1 MISRRHFV
9 GGAALAIASFNV
21 GCRARQ
27 PLQATDGES
36 PPSGVLELEELSVSE
51 LQDGLRSRRWTGEQ
65 LTQLYLDRIE
75 ALDRE
80 GPRLGTIIRTNPDAL
95 AIARQ
100 LDRERQA
107 GRIRGPLHG
116 IPVVIK
122 DNIETADSMP
132 TTAGSL
138 ALRNSIPTRDAP
150 LVSLL
155 RDAGAVVLAKTNLSE
170 WANFRGANSTSG
182 WSAVGGQCR
191 NPYALDRNPCGSSS
205 GSAVA
210 VSANMAPIAI
220 GTETDG
226 SIVCPS
232 AKNGIVGIKPTVGL
246 VSRTGVIP
254 LAKSQDTAGPMARTV
269 RDAALLLGVMAEP
282 DDMDPATL
290 SAPTAFPTDY
300 TQFLDADGLRG
311 ARIGIVRNFSFDRSV
326 WSYFEDSLQALRD
339 AGAVV
344 FDPVE
349 IPNLDR
355 LSGPEFT
362 VLLYEFKD
370 GINRYLSGLD
380 DRVPVH
386 SLEELIA
393 FNESNVEREMPYF
406 GQERFRAAFS
416 SGELT
421 DPAYLNAIA
430 ACRQLSR
437 TEGIDAVMD
446 QFGLDALV
454 SPEGGL
460 PWLTDYERG
469 DQYTGNNSRP
479 AAVAG
484 YPNVTVPM
492 GLLDGLPL
500 GISFFGR
507 AWSEPVLIRL
517 AFAYEQATNRR
528 ERPRFQSTA
537 SQTERAS

>member
-9 GGAALAIASFNV
+9 GGAALAIASFNA

-51 LQDGLRSRRWTGEQ
+51 LQDGLRSRRWTGEY

-75 ALDRE
+75 ALDRD
-80 GPRLGTIIRTNPDAL
+80 GPRLGAIIRTNPDAL

-100 LDRERQA
+100 LDRERES

-138 ALRNSIPTRDAP
+138 ALRNSIPTRDAS
-150 LVSLL
+150 LVTLL
-155 RDAGAVVLAKTNLSE
+155 RNAGAVVLAKTNLSE

-269 RDAALLLGVMAEP
+269 RDAALMLGVIAKP
-282 DDMDPATL
+282 DNMDPATL
-290 SAPTAFPTDY
+290 SDRATFPTDY

-311 ARIGIVRNFSFDRSV
+311 ARIGIVRNFSFDASV

-406 GQERFRAAFS
+406 GQERFRAASS

-437 TEGIDAVMD
+437 SEGIDAVMD

-517 AFAYEQATNRR
+517 AFAYEQATYRR

-537 SQTERAS
+537 SHTERAS